1 MPKIALVTD
10 STADLTR
17 DMKKKLN
24 VHVIPLKISFGLKEY
39 LDGELTSD
47 QFYKS
52 LESASELPRSSL
64 PSSGDFSRL
73 YQKLL
78 EQHDEIISIHLSS
91 KLSGTVN
98 AARLAADTFK
108 KKIHVVDSKNI
119 SIGIG
124 LLVEEA
130 ARCIRED
137 LPISLI
143 LRRLQL
149 AGSNIKT
156 FFTLD
161 TLEYLHKGGRIGKVS
176 SLLGSILKIKPIIQ
190 VNSDGIY
197 IPVGKARTQS
207 KALAQIVE
215 QIHQLAEG
223 RKIIS
228 MAVAHGAAAGMAEK
242 LKEALESTL
251 HTRVTYFTTVGSV
264 IGVHTGPG
272 TVGATVLF
280 EY

>member
-17 DMKKKLN
+17 DMKKNLN

-98 AARLAADTFK
+98 VARLAADTFK